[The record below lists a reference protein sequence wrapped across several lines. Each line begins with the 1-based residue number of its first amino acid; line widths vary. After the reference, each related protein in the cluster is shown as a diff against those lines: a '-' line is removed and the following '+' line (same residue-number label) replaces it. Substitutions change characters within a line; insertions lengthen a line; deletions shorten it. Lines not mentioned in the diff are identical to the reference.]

1 MKINLNPIAEMTEE
15 EKKVLQAF
23 ATGFDLA
30 CDDVGDC
37 VICPLHTLR
46 DDYDLNDAC
55 SSFIRSVLCRLG
67 VI

>member
-23 ATGFDLA
+23 ATGFDAA
-30 CDDVGDC
+30 CDDIDDC
-37 VICPLHTLR
+37 DNCPLHKLR

-55 SSFIRSVLCRLG
+55 PSFIRSVLSTLN
-67 VI
+67 II